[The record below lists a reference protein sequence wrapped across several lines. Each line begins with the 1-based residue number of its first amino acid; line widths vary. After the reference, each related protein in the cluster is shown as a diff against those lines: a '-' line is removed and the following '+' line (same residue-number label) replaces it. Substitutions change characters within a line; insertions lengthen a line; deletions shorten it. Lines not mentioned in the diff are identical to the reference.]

1 LRAPYIFP
9 AYMIHVTGIDAVLSL
24 KFVSLIS
31 LILNYKLVQSY
42 LQRNLIKVSKYHI
55 WLFSG
60 PFLVFFSTL
69 ALRETTMLLGVST
82 VFFSRQ
88 IKIRTAGIV
97 VLLILRPHLAVAILV
112 GLTCGWLLEKVPQ
125 KFYYLL
131 VVASIFVPIWLGMI
145 GFSLGN
151 YVWYNEPL
159 QIYESAFNVQQLA
172 QIFSAFL
179 GLQFLTVAY
188 QTVEYSK
195 TSLLALRV
203 LFPEITLIPLFFAS
217 SLLFY
222 RSELTR
228 LKISILVSFMFF
240 VSVSSAT
247 EYLSARQSLPMMS
260 IMAVAIILSTQK
272 KQVVS

>member
-1 LRAPYIFP
+1 
-9 AYMIHVTGIDAVLSL
+9 MIHVTGIDATLSL
-24 KFVSLIS
+24 KFVSLIA
-31 LILNYKLVQSY
+31 LILNYKLVRGY
-42 LQRNLIKVSKYHI
+42 LQRNLINVSQFHI

-88 IKIRTAGIV
+88 IPTRMIGVV
-97 VLLILRPHLAVAILV
+97 VLFILRPHLAAAILL
-112 GLTCGWLLEKVPQ
+112 GLAGGWLLEKVPQ

-131 VVASIFVPIWLGMI
+131 VVTSIFVPILMGTL
-145 GFSLGN
+145 GFSIGN
-151 YVWYNEPL
+151 YIWYNEPL
-159 QIYESAFNVQQLA
+159 QIYESAFNVEQLV

-228 LKISILVSFMFF
+228 LKISILISFMFF
-240 VSVSSAT
+240 VSVSS
-247 EYLSARQSLPMMS
+247 SSSLTRSSTLFNGML
-260 IMAVAIILSTQK
+260 IFDDWGKLFDKLSTLFID
-272 KQVVS
+272 